1 METTD
6 FDEYGLNTLIRKEK
20 IQIKNKKSLI
30 AIFVFFS
37 INTLLLIIILA
48 LMFYGFFTLIP
59 EKINNFSQEIQ
70 QIQSYGKDIDDLTL
84 KFNTVYSY
92 IITFCN
98 NTKLC
103 T

>member
-1 METTD
+1 MEIPD
-6 FDEYGLNTLIRKEK
+6 FDEYGLNTLMRKEK

-70 QIQSYGKDIDDLTL
+70 PYVKDIDDLTL
-84 KFNTVYSY
+84 KFNAVYSY